1 MFIFQPQTITCM
13 GPPPPVQTTKETE
26 KSFFDA
32 LDQLDLVNMHAIRHF
47 NIGIIFS
54 FIANPDDA
62 YMLLSQILIGCSFYS
77 RESCKLIG

>member
-32 LDQLDLVNMHAIRHF
+32 LDQLDLVNMHLIAHV

-54 FIANPDDA
+54 FIGNTLPCLHAT
-62 YMLLSQILIGCSFYS
+62 Q
-77 RESCKLIG
+77 